1 MKRHLRAV
9 PLRVTLVSVLLL
21 LVALGLVGS
30 GVAVTSALQN
40 TLTQRVD
47 EQLMEAASG
56 WARPRGERF
65 LGPPPEEA
73 NPQRPP
79 TAFYVRSVAADGTVR
94 TPVNDVGDDQPDL
107 TGVLTATPTT
117 VGSVGDPDD
126 SWRTV
131 TVSNGDGQT
140 TVAIPLAGNEAIVSR
155 LVTLQLSIGLGVLAV
170 LGVAAYFLVRRS
182 LRPLQEVEVTAAA
195 IASGDLH
202 RRVPERNERTEVG
215 RLSAALNGML
225 AQIQHAFA
233 ATEASEN
240 AARESE
246 NAARASED
254 RMRRF
259 VADASHELRTP
270 LTTIRGFAEL
280 YRQGAMT
287 DTELLMTRI
296 GGESARMGLLVE
308 DLLML
313 ARLDAQRP
321 LDRSPVD
328 LLVIAADAV
337 HDAAATAPERAVSL
351 QVLEG
356 SGVPEVLGDDARLRQ
371 VLGNLVGNALRHTP
385 PTASITVA
393 VGTVRETAVL
403 EVRDTGPGLTEDD
416 AERVFERFYR
426 ADRSRTRESGG
437 SGLGLSI
444 VSALVAAHSGRVSV
458 ASAPGR
464 GATFRV
470 ELPLA
475 GRRPG
480 GRVESA
486 GDEPLDQDDGDEEHD
501 HTDQDVEHTPRD
513 GSGEDRRHES
523 RAESEGREP
532 DDAAQ
537 CRAEGEPPAR

>member
-30 GVAVTSALQN
+30 GLAVTSALQN

-47 EQLMEAASG
+47 EQLMEGASG
-56 WARPRGERF
+56 WARPRSDRI
-65 LGPPPEEA
+65 GPPPEEA
-73 NPQRPP
+73 NPRRPP
-79 TAFYVRSVAADGTVR
+79 AAFYVRSVAADGTVR
-94 TPVNDVGDDQPDL
+94 TLVNDFGDAEPDL
-107 TGVLTATPTT
+107 TGALSITPTT
-117 VGSVGDPDD
+117 VGSVGDPDE

-131 TVSNGDGQT
+131 TVSNEDGQT

-155 LVTLQLSIGLGVLAV
+155 LVTLQLSIGLAVLV
-170 LGVAAYFLVRRS
+170 MLGVAAYFLVRRS

-202 RRVPERNERTEVG
+202 RRVPEWNERTEVG

-233 ATEASEN
+233 ATEA
-240 AARESE
+240 SE

-321 LDRSPVD
+321 LERSPVD

-393 VGTVRETAVL
+393 VGTAGETAVL

-444 VSALVAAHSGRVSV
+444 VSALVAAHGGRVSV

-470 ELPLA
+470 ELPRA
-475 GRRPG
+475 GRSPG

-523 RAESEGREP
+523 RAESQGREP

-537 CRAEGEPPAR
+537 RRAEGEPPAR

>member
-9 PLRVTLVSVLLL
+9 PLRVTLVTVLLL

-47 EQLMEAASG
+47 EQLMEGASG
-56 WARPRGERF
+56 WARPRSDRI
-65 LGPPPEEA
+65 GPPPEEA
-73 NPQRPP
+73 NPRRPP
-79 TAFYVRSVAADGTVR
+79 AAFYVRSVAADGTVR
-94 TPVNDVGDDQPDL
+94 TLVNDFGDAEPDL
-107 TGVLTATPTT
+107 TGALSITPTT
-117 VGSVGDPDD
+117 VGSVGDPDE

-131 TVSNGDGQT
+131 TVSNEDGQT

-155 LVTLQLSIGLGVLAV
+155 LVTLQLSIGLGVLVV

-182 LRPLQEVEVTAAA
+182 LRPLQEVESTAAA

-202 RRVPERNERTEVG
+202 RRVPEWNERTEVG

-287 DTELLMTRI
+287 DTEMLMTRI

-321 LDRSPVD
+321 IERSTVD
-328 LLVIAADAV
+328 LLAIAADAV
-337 HDAAATAPERAVSL
+337 HDAAATAPERAVTL
-351 QVLEG
+351 RVLEG

-371 VLGNLVGNALRHTP
+371 VLGNLVSNALRHTP
-385 PTASITVA
+385 PTASVTVA
-393 VGTVRETAVL
+393 VGTAGETAVL
-403 EVRDTGPGLTEDD
+403 EVRDTGPGLSEDD
-416 AERVFERFYR
+416 AQRVFERFYR

-444 VSALVAAHSGRVSV
+444 VSALVAAHGGRVSV
-458 ASAPGR
+458 DSAPGR

-470 ELPLA
+470 ELPRA
-475 GRRPG
+475 DRRSG
-480 GRVESA
+480 GWESA
-486 GDEPLDQDDGDEEHD
+486 GDEALDQDDGDEEH
-501 HTDQDVEHTPRD
+501 HHADQDVEHTPRD

-537 CRAEGEPPAR
+537 RRAQGEPPAR